1 MKFVTTPEE
10 KVLADKCD
18 ILAIGCVQ
26 SKLKG
31 KTIPSFGQLLKI
43 SDEKLSG
50 ELMKQTRV
58 EKFTAKKSTS
68 MTLFSA
74 GLVAPRYIMLY
85 GLGERQEIS
94 LDDIRNFASAATRS
108 TEKIHGKK
116 CAVVLPKLPSSIEL
130 PDAARAIAE
139 GTMLGSYAYENYKSD
154 EDDKHERVTEVS
166 IAIDRPS
173 EKFKKALDFGAALAE
188 ATVRARDMINTPANY
203 MTPSHLIVEAKR
215 IAKTAG
221 LSCTVYDKK
230 RMADEK
236 MECILSVAKGSEE
249 PPALIV
255 LEYCPKKKPKKH
267 VVLVGKGVTFDAG
280 GISLKPP
287 QGMPTMKDDMAGAAA
302 VIAAMSTI
310 GNFKPGIK
318 VTAII
323 PAVENLPDG
332 KALKPGDI
340 IRAKNGK
347 TIEIITTDA
356 EGRLILADALVL
368 ASEMKPSAI
377 VDLATLTGGALYC
390 CGELYSLI
398 MGNDERLIA
407 KMMAAAKSSGEPM
420 WQLPMV
426 EEYKKGYTSGIA
438 DLKNSGKSKAQTIMG
453 AIFLRE
459 FVDEKIPWAHID
471 IAASSWTEEKLPL
484 SDLGGTGAMTRSLI
498 EFVMKF

>member
-1 MKFVTTPEE
+1 MKFITIPEE
-10 KVLADKCD
+10 KALTHKCD

-31 KTIPSFGQLLKI
+31 ETTLSSVQLLKI
-43 SDEKLSG
+43 SDQKLSG
-50 ELMKQTRV
+50 ELMKQAAA

-68 MTLFSA
+68 MTVFSA

-85 GLGERQEIS
+85 GMGERQEIS
-94 LDDIRNFASAATRS
+94 LDDIRSFAAAAIRSA
-108 TEKIHGKK
+108 EKFRGKK
-116 CAVVLPKLPSSIEL
+116 CAITLPKLPTSIEL
-130 PDAARAIAE
+130 SDAARAVAE
-139 GTMLGSYAYENYKSD
+139 GAILGSYSYESYKSD
-154 EDDKHERVTEVS
+154 EDDKHEHVAEVLV
-166 IAIDRPS
+166 AIDRPS
-173 EKFKKALDFGAALAE
+173 EKFKKALDFGAALAG
-188 ATVRARDMINTPANY
+188 ATTHARDMINTPAND
-203 MTPSHLIVEAKR
+203 MTPSHLVAEAKR

-221 LSCTVYDKK
+221 LSCTIYDKK

-249 PPALIV
+249 PPALII
-255 LEYCPKKKPKKH
+255 LEYAPKKKSKKH

-287 QGMPTMKDDMAGAAA
+287 QGMPAMKDDMAGAAA
-302 VIAAMSTI
+302 ALAAMSAI
-310 GNFKPGIK
+310 GNLRPGIK
-318 VTAII
+318 VTAIV

-340 IRAKNGK
+340 IRAKNGT

-368 ASEMKPSAI
+368 ASQMKPSAI

-398 MGNDERLIA
+398 MGNDERLIG
-407 KMMAAAKSSGEPM
+407 KIMTAAKSSGEPM

-453 AIFLRE
+453 AIFSANSSTKKFRGRTSTSPHLAGRKKGSH
-459 FVDEKIPWAHID
+459 FRTR
-471 IAASSWTEEKLPL
+471 AAP
-484 SDLGGTGAMTRSLI
+484 AP
-498 EFVMKF
+498 

>member
-1 MKFVTTPEE
+1 
-10 KVLADKCD
+10 
-18 ILAIGCVQ
+18 
-26 SKLKG
+26 
-31 KTIPSFGQLLKI
+31 
-43 SDEKLSG
+43 
-50 ELMKQTRV
+50 
-58 EKFTAKKSTS
+58 
-68 MTLFSA
+68 
-74 GLVAPRYIMLY
+74 
-85 GLGERQEIS
+85 
-94 LDDIRNFASAATRS
+94 
-108 TEKIHGKK
+108 
-116 CAVVLPKLPSSIEL
+116 
-130 PDAARAIAE
+130 
-139 GTMLGSYAYENYKSD
+139 NYKSD

-249 PPALIV
+249 PPALII